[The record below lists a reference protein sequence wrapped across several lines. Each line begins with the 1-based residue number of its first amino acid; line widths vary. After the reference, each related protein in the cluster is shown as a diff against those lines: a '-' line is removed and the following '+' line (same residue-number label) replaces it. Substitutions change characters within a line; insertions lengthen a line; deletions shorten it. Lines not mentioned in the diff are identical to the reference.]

1 MLDAIGA
8 NFGRDNM
15 KLDPEERILLTDKE
29 LERIASICANP
40 PEPTDYVR
48 RYINAYR
55 KKNETKTS
63 KGS

>member
-1 MLDAIGA
+1 M
-8 NFGRDNM
+8 R
-15 KLDPEERILLTDKE
+15 LDPEERILLTADE
-29 LERIASICANP
+29 LERINKLCNDP
-40 PEPTDYVR
+40 PAPTDYVR

>member
-1 MLDAIGA
+1 
-8 NFGRDNM
+8 M
-15 KLDPEERILLTDKE
+15 KLDLEERILLTEEE
-29 LERIASICANP
+29 LERIKILCANA

-55 KKNETKTS
+55 KKNETKTG

>member
-1 MLDAIGA
+1 
-8 NFGRDNM
+8 M
-15 KLDPEERILLTDKE
+15 KTDTEETVLLTDEQIKRINE
-29 LERIASICANP
+29 LCADP

-48 RYINAYR
+48 RYINEYR